1 MMPFTINNLS
11 SRPVI
16 VSLNSGEH
24 LRLSPGEISG
34 EIRDVEMKDNA
45 KIDKLKQQR
54 VIAVERQGDAAA
66 DDSGHAAGET
76 ADDGGERKEEPG
88 QHG

>member
-1 MMPFTINNLS
+1 MPFTINNLS

-54 VIAVERQGDAAA
+54 VIAVDQQGDAAA
-66 DDSGHAAGET
+66 DDPGNAGET
-76 ADDGGERKEEPG
+76 RDDGGERKEEPG